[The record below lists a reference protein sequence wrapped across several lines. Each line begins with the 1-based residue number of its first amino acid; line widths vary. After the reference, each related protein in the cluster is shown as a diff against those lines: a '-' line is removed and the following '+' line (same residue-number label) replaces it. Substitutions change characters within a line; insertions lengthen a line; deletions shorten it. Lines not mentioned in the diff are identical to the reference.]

1 MERIVLFDGVCNFC
15 NGSVN
20 FIIRNDP
27 YKNFKFAALQSEFGI
42 EQKEKFGIGDDV
54 DSVVLI
60 EDGKAFMHSTAA
72 LKIARG
78 LGGVW
83 SLAYIFIIVPDFIRD
98 AAYKLFAESR
108 YRLFGRQDAC
118 MLPTPDVRERFLSK
132 PGAVATGPDLSEP
145 GAVATGPTPNT

>member
-1 MERIVLFDGVCNFC
+1 MNTPQQQKIVLFDGVCNFC

-27 YKNFKFAALQSEFGI
+27 DKKFKFAALQSEVGT

-60 EDGKAFMHSTAA
+60 EDGEAYMHSTAA

-78 LGGVW
+78 LGGIW
-83 SLAYIFIIVPDFIRD
+83 SLAYVFIIVPAFIRD
-98 AAYKLFAESR
+98 AAYKLFAANR
-108 YRLFGRQDAC
+108 YKIFGRQDAC
-118 MLPTPDVRERFLSK
+118 MLPTPDVRERFIAEARTK
-132 PGAVATGPDLSEP
+132 
-145 GAVATGPTPNT
+145 

>member
-27 YKNFKFAALQSEFGI
+27 GKKFKFAALQSEVGTK
-42 EQKEKFGIGDDV
+42 QKEKFGIGDDV

-60 EDGKAFMHSTAA
+60 EDGKAYMHSTAA

-83 SLAYIFIIVPDFIRD
+83 SLAYVFIIVPAFIRD
-98 AAYKLFAESR
+98 AAYKLFAANR
-108 YRLFGRQDAC
+108 YKIFGRQDAC
-118 MLPTPDVRERFLSK
+118 MLPTPDVRERFL
-132 PGAVATGPDLSEP
+132 
-145 GAVATGPTPNT
+145 